1 MTREFLLRGLAGLPQ
16 IAGRTGFR
24 VAALAAAIILY
35 GAAGS
40 PTPDNPGMVEALTG
54 GLLILGAGP
63 PAAASFLSPRA
74 PWQKAALALALY
86 GLTVPVLSGL
96 VSGSGFAAMVR
107 DLVPF
112 LFLLLPFFM
121 TMSAATGESSRF
133 TLTAA
138 VVLAGM
144 LFAVRVAAPFLA
156 PDSLRRTGASPD
168 PLYLANA
175 PTVLFAALLLTGLAG
190 RELYTGAGTR
200 RLIRAAALAVAA
212 FPPLAATV
220 LVTQRASM
228 GIIVLYIVLFLMLA
242 LIRSPA
248 RAVLPLLAL
257 IILIMCS
264 WTIDMQVLH
273 GAVEKTE
280 LVGVNMRWQ
289 EAAAVFDRLG
299 DSFPSILFGRGWGAM
314 VASPAVGGMT
324 VNFTHSLLTSYWLK
338 TGLCGLALVLLYL
351 FRLGVLLTRLMR
363 VEPLLAAALA
373 GPLLI
378 DVFLYA
384 SFKSLDF
391 GLLLLLIPLWA
402 SAAQKLRQKPEEYS
416 IAGDFQ

>member
-1 MTREFLLRGLAGLPQ
+1 MTSEFLVRHPAGLPDF
-16 IAGRTGFR
+16 AGRTGFR
-24 VAALAAAIILY
+24 AAVLTTAILLY

-54 GLLILGAGP
+54 GLLILAAGP
-63 PAAASFLSPRA
+63 SAMASLLTPRA

-86 GLTVPVLSGL
+86 GLTVPVLGGL
-96 VSGSGFAAMVR
+96 ANGSGVVAMLR
-107 DLVPF
+107 DVIPF

-121 TMSAATGESSRF
+121 TMSAATEESSRF
-133 TLTAA
+133 MLTAA
-138 VVLAGM
+138 IVLAGVM
-144 LFAVRVAAPFLA
+144 FALRVAAPVLTQNSFR
-156 PDSLRRTGASPD
+156 DTVASPD

-190 RELYTGAGTR
+190 RELYAGAGVR
-200 RLIRAAALAVAA
+200 RLTRAAALAAGA
-212 FPPLAATV
+212 FLSLTATI

-228 GIIVLYIVLFLMLA
+228 GITVLYIVFFLTTA
-242 LIRSPA
+242 LIRNPA
-248 RAVLPLLAL
+248 RAVLPLLVL
-257 IILIMCS
+257 LILIMGS

-289 EAAAVFDRLG
+289 EAAAVFNRLG
-299 DSFPSILFGRGWGAM
+299 DNFWAILFGRGWGAT

-338 TGLCGLALVLLYL
+338 TGLCGLALALLYL
-351 FRLGVLLTRLMR
+351 FRLGMMLARLMPAR
-363 VEPLLAAALA
+363 PLLAAAIA

-378 DVFLYA
+378 DVSLYA

-391 GLLLLLIPLWA
+391 GLVLLLIPLWA
-402 SAAQKLRQKPEEYS
+402 PSAQKLRQKPGEYS
-416 IAGDFQ
+416 IAADFQ